1 MSGEEL
7 AVLNFDRV
15 FQYALRVSERYRRN
29 LALVMMSGECEQ
41 SDFSGLIAPL
51 VRRSD
56 ELLELRDCAA
66 VLMGETNGE
75 GALQAVQ
82 RFKRSCP
89 EDAGLRYAVAC
100 FPDDGKA
107 ASMLLLNARRRLD
120 VARGQQP
127 GTVVSAD

>member
-29 LALVMMSGECEQ
+29 LALVMMSGECDQ
-41 SDFSGLIAPL
+41 ADFSLMITPL

-89 EDAGLRYAVAC
+89 EDAGLRYAVAS
-100 FPDDGKA
+100 FPEDGRA
-107 ASMLLLNARRRLD
+107 ASMLLLSARRRLD
-120 VARGQQP
+120 AARNQQP
-127 GTVVSAD
+127 GAVVFAD